1 MIGHQK
7 TAKSKVGA
15 SINGK
20 ECQCCKESPERSEKM
35 KVIRVFLLLVVFAVA
50 LPGCATYR
58 WRIDP
63 PPGGSQAD
71 YQRDMAYCNDYA
83 RTWCATYG
91 TVVVS
96 GSRQDSQWGQRDV
109 RVSGNRKCSDQQ
121 FDNVRM
127 DCMRMKGY
135 TCTLERVGKQES
147 VQPIREEKIRSGSTD
162 TRSREAKSYFD
173 QGRAYAESGQH
184 DLAIS
189 YFSKAIEINPMSA
202 ATYGNRGLVYE
213 KTGQYGLAILDL
225 SKAIEINPTDIASYG
240 NRGIAYAKTGQYSL
254 AISDF
259 SKVIEID
266 PTNAKAYFNRGISY
280 FHKREYEKSWGDIK
294 KAQALGY
301 TIPPKF
307 LEDLQKASG
316 RQN

>member
-1 MIGHQK
+1 M
-7 TAKSKVGA
+7 AKKQSGSQHKW
-15 SINGK
+15 K
-20 ECQCCKESPERSEKM
+20 KCQCCKESPERSEKM
-35 KVIRVFLLLVVFAVA
+35 KVIRVFLLSVVFVVA
-50 LPGCATYR
+50 LSGCATYR
-58 WRIDP
+58 WRTDF

-83 RTWCATYG
+83 RTWCATHG

-96 GSRQDSQWGQRDV
+96 GSRQDYQWGQRDV
-109 RVSGNRKCSDQQ
+109 NISGNRRCGDQQ

-147 VQPIREEKIRSGSTD
+147 VQPIREEKVRSAPTD

-173 QGRAYAESGQH
+173 QGRTYAESGQH

-202 ATYGNRGLVYE
+202 ATYW
-213 KTGQYGLAILDL
+213 
-225 SKAIEINPTDIASYG
+225 
-240 NRGIAYAKTGQYSL
+240 NRGIAYAKTGQHDL

-259 SKVIEID
+259 SKAIEID
-266 PTNAKAYFNRGISY
+266 PTNAKSYFNRGISY

-301 TIPPKF
+301 KIPPKF